1 MREVPQLI
9 SGADL
14 LPLLPHRGKLFLLS
28 RVIAH
33 DIGQNTITTESDITK
48 DCIFYDE
55 ELEGVPVW
63 AGFEFMAQSIAAL
76 TSIRHLSLELPPPP
90 PGVILSVSAF
100 NAAQAVLPP
109 GCVVQT
115 TVREDYRADS
125 LSRFDCELSLREA
138 PPGSSGIG
146 DADRNGKANGSGKA
160 TGPIAT
166 ATMTVMSI
174 PDMHAFFKH

>member
-1 MREVPQLI
+1 MGPR
-9 SGADL
+9 AD
-14 LPLLPHRGKLFLLS
+14 
-28 RVIAH
+28 
-33 DIGQNTITTESDITK
+33 
-48 DCIFYDE
+48 
-55 ELEGVPVW
+55 ELEAVPV
-63 AGFEFMAQSIAAL
+63 
-76 TSIRHLSLELPPPP
+76 
-90 PGVILSVSAF
+90 PGDQ
-100 NAAQAVLPP
+100 QAVLPP

-160 TGPIAT
+160 TGPLAT

>member
-9 SGADL
+9 SGEDL

-33 DIGQNTITTESDITK
+33 NIAENTITTESDITRS
-48 DCIFYDE
+48 CIFYDE

-76 TSIRHLSLELPPPP
+76 TSIRHIHLELPPPP
-90 PGVILSVSAF
+90 PGVILSVSGF
-100 NAAQAVLPP
+100 NATQAVLPL
-109 GCVVQT
+109 GCTVQT
-115 TVREDYRADS
+115 TVREDYRADN
-125 LSRFDCELSLREA
+125 LSRFDCKLSA
-138 PPGSSGIG
+138 SW
-146 DADRNGKANGSGKA
+146 NGNANG
-160 TGPIAT
+160 PLAT

-174 PDMHAFFKH
+174 PDMHTFFKREPRKTSVFRGNSENAMS